1 MDEKLNAMVGPHSP
15 LPLPRMRNENQLEVD
30 PVGIDAIIDAV
41 VGLNPIAIDIAGIR
55 LLGTKAAV
63 KVNFLNT
70 GRSKGLDG
78 CAEPLQQPSTTRR
91 EPEALCSRPTLLD
104 NHPAATHRY
113 SGQKPESIFLH
124 SVRDKDVCQHLCCLR
139 SSSPKMRCFS
149 QGTRFWLQAQQGF
162 QRPRTG
168 LGFRLRAKPP
178 PLPSTGTD
186 T

>member
-1 MDEKLNAMVGPHSP
+1 
-15 LPLPRMRNENQLEVD
+15 MRNENQLEVD

-124 SVRDKDVCQHLCCLR
+124 SVRDKDVCQQLCCLR